1 MEINKLKDFG
11 VDIDNALELLGDVE
25 TYNEILNDFYIEIDD
40 RITNLTEYKNNNDLE
55 NYNILV
61 HTIKSDAKYLGFN
74 DFSNLC
80 LEHQL
85 KSENNDT
92 KYILDNFDNLI
103 NEFNKIK
110 EIIEKYQN

>member
-25 TYNEILNDFYIEIDD
+25 TYNEILNDFYLEIED
-40 RITNLTEYKNNNDLE
+40 RINNLTEYKNNNDLE

-74 DFSNLC
+74 EFSNLC

-85 KSENNDT
+85 KSEESNE
-92 KYILDNFDNLI
+92 KYISNNFDKLI
-103 NEFNKIK
+103 TEFNKIK